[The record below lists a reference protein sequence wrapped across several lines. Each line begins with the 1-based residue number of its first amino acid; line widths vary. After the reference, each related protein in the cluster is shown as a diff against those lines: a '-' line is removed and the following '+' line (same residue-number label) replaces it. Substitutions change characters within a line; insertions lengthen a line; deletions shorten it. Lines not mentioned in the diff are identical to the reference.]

1 MESASKQKHPR
12 RSGNEHTIPAPVV
25 PILWDRII
33 SHTSQQQR
41 FQIYGPLKLAIKNQ
55 RSCSF
60 SRLKRLL
67 RTPPT
72 RGLTRAPTG
81 ALTGRIDWLWSG
93 RNRHQ
98 ARGGQTARSGA
109 RLHLV
114 WSKNHP
120 DAVLPHFF
128 PHLFCEQI
136 GLLLRRLLHASNTI
150 ASLWKGAHF

>member
-1 MESASKQKHPR
+1 MESASKPKHPR

-98 ARGGQTARSGA
+98 ARGGQTPSGLEQEPSGRRPA
-109 RLHLV
+109 T
-114 WSKNHP
+114 
-120 DAVLPHFF
+120 FF
-128 PHLFCEQI
+128 SPS
-136 GLLLRRLLHASNTI
+136 LLRTDWSSAQTAFTRFKHNCVFVERSSFLAGKAYS
-150 ASLWKGAHF
+150 